1 MAYQPTPHGVR
12 EFWKYMTGEY
22 RSEIVQKDDSALMSI
37 AGSFLDMTSIVDKDR
52 FMAGFVTTIGRTIYI
67 PFEIGVAT
75 EQFSLWGQVRVCAH
89 EHVHIDQ
96 GDRDGWLT
104 YGAKYLGSRTSRAV
118 YEAEAYGCD
127 MEMEHWRN
135 PENFDPRRYAA
146 QRAKSIKS
154 YGCNDSHVDT
164 IRRIL
169 EIRASIISLRGC
181 YETRAAQRSTTWLD
195 AKPV

>member
-12 EFWKYMTGEY
+12 EFWTYMTGEY

-104 YGAKYLGSRTSRAV
+104 FGAKYISSKDDRSA
-118 YEAEAYGCD
+118 YEAEAYGAD
-127 MEMEHWRN
+127 LELEHWRT
-135 PENFDPRRYAA
+135 PTCDLPGFARR
-146 QRAKSIKS
+146 RAKSILA
-154 YGCNDSHVDT
+154 YGCGLDQVVLVEQ
-164 IRRIL
+164 IL
-169 EIRASIISLRGC
+169 LIRAGVIAKHGRYECRATKRAIAYLEGLR
-181 YETRAAQRSTTWLD
+181 
-195 AKPV
+195 